1 MSGGAGNEGTVSPPG
16 GLVVGADGLVRPE
29 WAVASQLEQD
39 YYDQEWGNEVRD
51 EAGVFERL
59 SLEGFQAGL
68 SWAVILRKRPRFREV
83 FHSFDPE
90 KVAAFDSSDVD
101 RLATDPGIVRNRR
114 KIEAVVSNAAAVL
127 ELRAQGGLSDLVWSY
142 RPSQPH
148 RPLSCE
154 EVPSTSP
161 ESVACAKDLRRRGFR
176 FVGPTTVYALMQA
189 IGIVNDHVVG
199 SHRRPR

>member
-1 MSGGAGNEGTVSPPG
+1 MPG
-16 GLVVGADGLVRPE
+16 GLVVGADGLVRPT
-29 WAVASQLEQD
+29 WAAASQLEQD
-39 YYDQEWGNEVRD
+39 YYDHEWGNEVHD
-51 EAGVFERL
+51 ESGVFERL

-68 SWAVILRKRPRFREV
+68 SWVVILRKRPHFREV
-83 FHSFDPE
+83 FHNFDPE

-101 RLATDPGIVRNRR
+101 RLAADPGIVRNRR

-127 ELRAQGGLSDLVWSY
+127 ELRTEGGLSALVWSY

-148 RPLSCE
+148 RPLSGE

-161 ESVACAKDLRRRGFR
+161 ESEACAKELRRRGFR

-199 SHRRPR
+199 SHRRPH